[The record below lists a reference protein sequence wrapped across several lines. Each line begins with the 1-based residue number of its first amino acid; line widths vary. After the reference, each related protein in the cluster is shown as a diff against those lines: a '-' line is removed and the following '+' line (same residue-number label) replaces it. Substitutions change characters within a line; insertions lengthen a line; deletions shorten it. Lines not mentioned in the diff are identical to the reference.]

1 MTNGISFNMI
11 CSIVMKKIL
20 LVAIIF
26 LVLAGLLIKTP
37 KKPVEKK
44 LQKVTVMVNNT
55 PSVSWI
61 PYYTAINKKYYLD
74 EGLDVEM
81 QYSTKGNAGP
91 IEQIVGGKVDF
102 IQTGKESIIMAREK
116 GVDIVSVYP
125 ITPANVYYIVS
136 EKSKNITKPSDLI
149 GKKVGL
155 ISSAS
160 GAYINLLVILNLEKI
175 DKNDVEIVQAGTTVV
190 TGFLEKKYDVAA
202 VHLNQEFLIKE
213 KIPDLSVIKA
223 NDYTD
228 VSGGHVTVSGK
239 LIKNNPELINKF
251 LRATKKGLE
260 YSVKNPQEAIEIYL
274 GINPDAASQKKV
286 SQDLWNVTIQEQG
299 FNKNLPGA
307 NKLEDWKKSQ
317 DVLFDSGL
325 ITKKTDVSAMFTN
338 KFIPK

>member
-1 MTNGISFNMI
+1 MKSKYLLTNRISFNMI
-11 CSIVMKKIL
+11 CFIVMKKIL
-20 LVAIIF
+20 VVAILFIILA
-26 LVLAGLLIKTP
+26 LVFVKTL

-61 PYYTAINKKYYLD
+61 PYYTAINKKYYQD
-74 EGLDVEM
+74 EGLDVTM

-136 EKSKNITKPSDLI
+136 EKNKNITKPADLI

-190 TGFLEKKYDVAA
+190 TGFLEKKYDV
-202 VHLNQEFLIKE
+202 HIITQNID
-213 KIPDLSVIKA
+213 DL
-223 NDYTD
+223 
-228 VSGGHVTVSGK
+228 H
-239 LIKNNPELINKF
+239 E
-251 LRATKKGLE
+251 RAG
-260 YSVKNPQEAIEIYL
+260 S
-274 GINPDAASQKKV
+274 KKV
-286 SQDLWNVTIQEQG
+286 LHLHGEIM
-299 FNKNLPGA
+299 
-307 NKLEDWKKSQ
+307 KSR
-317 DVLFDSGL
+317 S
-325 ITKKTDVSAMFTN
+325 
-338 KFIPK
+338 